1 METFADRLTHLKNLF
16 KYSDQKIAEMVTT
29 NLRNAGHEQEIKRGA
44 VHRWHHNQTKPATV
58 EVQTALAEAFGQS
71 VAWLMHGVDKATPQE
86 GELAKL
92 IGTLS
97 TDHQRMI
104 REMIQALRQTSNTKS
119 GDQ

>member
-1 METFADRLTHLKNLF
+1 METFADRLTHLKTLF
-16 KYSDQKIAEMVTT
+16 KYSDQKIAEMVTA

-71 VAWLMHGVDKATPQE
+71 VAGLMHSIEKTTPE
-86 GELAKL
+86 EDELAKL

-97 TDHQRMI
+97 PRHQLLIRDMI
-104 REMIQALRQTSNTKS
+104 DELRGAKPQTN
-119 GDQ
+119 GA

>member
-16 KYSDQKIAEMVTT
+16 KYSDQKIAEMVTA

-71 VAWLMHGVDKATPQE
+71 VAWLMHGIDKATPE
-86 GELAKL
+86 EDELAKL

-97 TDHQRMI
+97 TEHQRMV
-104 REMIQALRQTSNTKS
+104 REMVDALRLTSAAHSN
-119 GDQ
+119 GQ